1 MVEEHQVARL
11 EYAAKGLVGCLTPQ
25 ANTTVEPE
33 FNILLPAGYAVLN
46 ARLTSL
52 RPIAE
57 RAACNG
63 PPLLSC
69 MLCLVWRTVLAA
81 RGGDPDA
88 QDLRRWLGA
97 AHWQARLYGD
107 ERSDDRRLTE

>member
-1 MVEEHQVARL
+1 MVEQRQAARL

-46 ARLTSL
+46 ARLPSL

-57 RAACNG
+57 RAAWNG

-69 MLCLVWRTVLAA
+69 MLCLVWRTVVAA

-88 QDLRRWLGA
+88 RDLRRWLGA
-97 AHWQARLYGD
+97 ADWLARLHRV
-107 ERSDDRRLTE
+107 ERSDDGRLTE